1 MPNDQKMEVHHHP
14 EVEKKGFK
22 EYLLEGLMI
31 FIAVFM
37 GFIAENVRESVVE
50 HNREKEYIREMV
62 NNLKYDTT
70 RCNINITRDKSYCS
84 GLDSLRDELQKAIT
98 GNVDGNKLYYFSM
111 KYSGAL
117 SRSVFNI
124 SAYTEL
130 RNSGSLRLI
139 ANKKLVADI
148 SDYYDRRV
156 LAVQSVEPADL
167 KEELRKSN
175 TEFLNL
181 AYFNDYIK
189 GYDHRT
195 NLKHDYHY
203 EKILTMSPALTL
215 LNTNPAALQRLY
227 NEVAG
232 FELGIKNYIY
242 FMGWSRDGAVAL
254 MGSIQKEYKLKD
266 E

>member
-1 MPNDQKMEVHHHP
+1 MEVHHHP

-22 EYLLEGLMI
+22 EYILEGLMI

-70 RCNINITRDKSYCS
+70 RCNRNIAKDQNDCR
-84 GLDSLRDELQKAIT
+84 GVDSLRDELQKAIA
-98 GNVDGNKLYYFSM
+98 GNVDGNKLYYLSM

-117 SRSVFNI
+117 SRAAFNI

-139 ANKKLVADI
+139 ADKKLVADI
-148 SDYYDRRV
+148 SDYYDRYV
-156 LAVQSVEPADL
+156 LAAQSTAPADL
-167 KEELRKSN
+167 KDELRKTN
-175 TEFLNL
+175 TEFFNL
-181 AYFNDYIK
+181 AYFDDLIKVYDRRNANHNIEYDYK
-189 GYDHRT
+189 
-195 NLKHDYHY
+195 
-203 EKILTMSPALTL
+203 KILTEGPALTL
-215 LNTNPAALQRLY
+215 LNTNPAELQRLY
-227 NEVAG
+227 NEVAQ
-232 FELGIKNYIY
+232 FEMGLKNYIY
-242 FMGWSRDGAVAL
+242 YMSVARDSAIAL
-254 MGSIQKEYKLKD
+254 MNSIKKEYKLKD

>member
-1 MPNDQKMEVHHHP
+1 MEVHHHP

-70 RCNINITRDKSYCS
+70 RCNRNIAVDQSNCR
-84 GLDSLRDELQKAIT
+84 GLDTLRVELQKAIA
-98 GNVDGNKLYYFSM
+98 GNANGNRLYYLSM
-111 KYSGAL
+111 KYMAGLA
-117 SRSVFNI
+117 RATFNI

-139 ANKKLVADI
+139 ADKKMVASI

-156 LAVQSVEPADL
+156 MAAQSFLPTEL
-167 KEELRKSN
+167 KEELRKAGA
-175 TEFLNL
+175 EFFNW
-181 AYFNDYIK
+181 AYFDDYIK
-189 GYDHRT
+189 GFDRRDVHFAP
-195 NLKHDYHY
+195 NYHY
-203 EKILTMSPALTL
+203 EKILTQSPPLVL
-215 LNTNPAALQRLY
+215 LNTNPAALQKFY
-227 NEVAG
+227 NEIAEYEMG
-232 FELGIKNYIY
+232 LKSYIF
-242 FMGWSRDGAVAL
+242 FMGWARDGAVSL
-254 MGSIQKEYKLKD
+254 MGSIKKEYKLKD